1 MLKKLFLFIFIIA
14 VAIAFLSGI
23 FSVSFSPFS
32 LTINK
37 PEKDILKKAAAKA
50 KSIIYREA
58 TKHNPP
64 GDLVPDQID
73 DKIKQEIKEKI
84 N

>member
-1 MLKKLFLFIFIIA
+1 MFRKLLIIIFVLAIA
-14 VAIAFLSGI
+14 VTWLGGI

-50 KSIIYREA
+50 KNIIYREA

-64 GDLVPDQID
+64 GDLIPDQID
-73 DKIKQEIKEKI
+73 DKIKQEIKDKI
-84 N
+84 K